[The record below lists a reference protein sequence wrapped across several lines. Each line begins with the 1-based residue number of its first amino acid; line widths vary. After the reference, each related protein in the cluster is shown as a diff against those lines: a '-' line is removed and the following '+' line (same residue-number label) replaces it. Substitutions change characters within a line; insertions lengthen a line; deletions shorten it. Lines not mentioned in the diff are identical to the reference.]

1 MEAARVFAPSPAY
14 VALNKVPGPQ
24 ENGWRG
30 NDGAEGELE
39 TPREG
44 KRSKRGR
51 WAKRQNKEDVEG
63 LRSGWRLGGRGA
75 EGGAPE
81 LGNKKKR
88 GSLVRLSEK
97 LMTGVRMYRASSSA
111 RALQPKSKQRKARPQ
126 ALNRTGN
133 GTLESCCR
141 GLGKAEGSP

>member
-1 MEAARVFAPSPAY
+1 MVGEGTTGRRES
-14 VALNKVPGPQ
+14 
-24 ENGWRG
+24 WRPPERG
-30 NDGAEGELE
+30 RGA
-39 TPREG
+39 
-44 KRSKRGR
+44 KRGR

-63 LRSGWRLGGRGA
+63 LRSRWRLGGRGA